1 MWAVRLV
8 AAEGDSSDSDAI
20 AWSLDEDT
28 PYVPSPLLHD
38 GILYLLKSDHGV
50 LSAYDA
56 KTGHR
61 RYGPDRLQGIRN
73 VYASPVAAG
82 GRIYITS
89 REGTTVVIADGP
101 RVNVLA
107 TNVLEDGFDA
117 SAAVVGDA
125 IYMRGREFLYC
136 IASD

>member
-1 MWAVRLV
+1 MPRPVTV
-8 AAEGDSSDSDAI
+8 A
-20 AWSLDEDT
+20 T
-28 PYVPSPLLHD
+28 VPS
-38 GILYLLKSDHGV
+38 GSRR
-50 LSAYDA
+50 SA
-56 KTGHR
+56 TSTR
-61 RYGPDRLQGIRN
+61 RRWP
-73 VYASPVAAG
+73 PVAAG